1 MGLKGPLTFLRA
13 WLCLGV
19 MTGLLQAFLTP
30 AAKSFQVIQLQPQYG
45 LAKRIPKVVASIYNP
60 NSSSPSLKEVGV
72 GRQKGEC
79 SPLTWTGLWM
89 GWGAQGPGT
98 QLHCRAR
105 TVGAMLTFSDKQAAW
120 KPALYLHGLDQKF
133 STSAIDSV
141 DKLTLGPG
149 AVLGV
154 VRGLASSLAST

>member
-1 MGLKGPLTFLRA
+1 M
-13 WLCLGV
+13 
-19 MTGLLQAFLTP
+19 
-30 AAKSFQVIQLQPQYG
+30 
-45 LAKRIPKVVASIYNP
+45 
-60 NSSSPSLKEVGV
+60 
-72 GRQKGEC
+72 
-79 SPLTWTGLWM
+79 
-89 GWGAQGPGT
+89 
-98 QLHCRAR
+98 
-105 TVGAMLTFSDKQAAW
+105 GAMLTFSDKQAAW